1 MTNSLSAATSDSTL
15 LTVAVTPRDLD
26 TILCAAYLESASE
39 RNYRRCDAIKDALE
53 RSRMMASGEGFLMIR
68 LPSENDDERKC
79 KEDDKTNSST
89 PRGT

>member
-1 MTNSLSAATSDSTL
+1 MISDAFEQVNDTTL

-53 RSRMMASGEGFLMIR
+53 RARMMTSGDGFLMIR
-68 LPSENDDERKC
+68 LPSENDDE
-79 KEDDKTNSST
+79 KEV
-89 PRGT
+89 